1 MRVDRSIL
9 HSVSRALRL
18 SGAALVCAGFV
29 AACGPRVEYR
39 ARPGFA
45 SSEELPD
52 EIVLEDGTIIRYV
65 PLSEFLARRKAREEG
80 RMYEP
85 RSADDKVDPQKPGF
99 RAWEEAEDGSVRM
112 AAIMPE
118 QVVANAMRAFREER
132 YGELWDQMV
141 AESVRERA
149 ESEYGAEEARKR
161 FIEWSAR
168 SRKDVMMLLNRMSH
182 GFTTN
187 GVVMR
192 RLDGGMTRLSLPPQ
206 VSADFKLKYV
216 EIAFVPTPE
225 GGNTLKLAGIR

>member
-1 MRVDRSIL
+1 MRGDRSIL

-45 SSEELPD
+45 SSEDRPD

-85 RSADDKVDPQKPGF
+85 RSAEDKVDPQKPGF

-112 AAIMPE
+112 QAIMPE

-132 YGELWDQMV
+132 YGDLWDQMV
-141 AESVRERA
+141 SEGVRRRAAAESTPEAARER
-149 ESEYGAEEARKR
+149 
-161 FIEWSAR
+161 FIVWCGKNR
-168 SRKDVMMLLNRMSH
+168 SDAMVLLNRMS
-182 GFTTN
+182 FAFSTN

-192 RLDGGMTRLSLPPQ
+192 KTGDNMLQMTLAPQALS
-206 VSADFKLKYV
+206 DFKLRVV
-216 EIAFVPTPE
+216 EVSFESTPE
-225 GGNTLKLAGIR
+225 GERVRLAGIR

>member
-1 MRVDRSIL
+1 MHGARTILVTRSQ
-9 HSVSRALRL
+9 ALRL
-18 SGAALVCAGFV
+18 SACAMLGVAFL

-85 RSADDKVDPQKPGF
+85 RSADDKADPQKPGF
-99 RAWEEAEDGSVRM
+99 RAWEEAEDGTVRM
-112 AAIMPE
+112 QAIMPE

-132 YGELWDQMV
+132 YGDLWDQLV
-141 AESVRERA
+141 SESVRKRAAA
-149 ESEYGAEEARKR
+149 ESTPEAARER
-161 FIEWSAR
+161 FIVWCGKSR
-168 SRKDVMMLLNRMSH
+168 SDAMTLLNRMS
-182 GFTTN
+182 FAFSTN

-192 RLDGGMTRLSLPPQ
+192 KTGENMLQMTLVPQ
-206 VSADFKLKYV
+206 ALADFKLRVV
-216 EIAFVPTPE
+216 EVSFETTPE
-225 GGNTLKLAGIR
+225 GERVKLAGIR